1 MQDIF
6 EELKTQV
13 GNIGKELSP
22 EEGDAA
28 ITILHDWLEK
38 NYEELVARKNVK
50 EFNGTMMQ

>member
-38 NYEELVARKNVK
+38 NSEELVARKNVK